1 MYKLCGVEYGSEN
14 CEFMAVCIAGFQ
26 LWPSGLIAPQ
36 ISKLGIPNLLVKIRN
51 WGPE

>member
-14 CEFMAVCIAGFQ
+14 YEFMAVCIAGFQ
-26 LWPSGLIAPQ
+26 QLSSGLIASQ
-36 ISKLGIPNLLVKIRN
+36 ISRLGIPDFLVKIRN